1 MDELGIHAVYTCW
14 VTFLITSIDS
24 NSIPSSKRVKLTSS
38 QPPIG
43 QVQISSS
50 IMPFLDR
57 WRQMLMNFYL
67 KQKSSSDVW
76 PPLKSTQFVQLAL
89 VGQKEGERHIGL
101 QTIRKDIDEVY
112 GHKNHMEFSDL
123 FQNFNHSTL
132 VLFEGRPGSGKTT
145 LMMKIS
151 CDWAKGLILKSKL
164 VLLVQL
170 RRFGGKSNVYLHD
183 LLKVAC
189 SGLSSEDI
197 RGLSSYIEGRFGED
211 VVFILDGFDEYA
223 PGASDDNFISKVML
237 NHVCS
242 RSIVIVSSRPAAT
255 QRFRQVAT
263 KWIEVVGFKKEQVLQ
278 YVNTYFKSNKLR
290 AQQLRKHLEQHP
302 DLMNLCYL
310 PLHCAMLV
318 FLYEDDD
325 FLPRTE
331 TDFYKHFTLS
341 TLFRTIRKRKD
352 SSHSLFQLPSFDELP
367 CKEKALFD
375 KICKLAFRATV
386 DSQQLFKHSELKDI
400 VFHTQDGAEST
411 DEGSLGLVVI
421 DRYFVRYGLEET
433 YSFLHLTFQEYLAA
447 VHLASLSELELKD
460 TFSNIIADG
469 NEHLTVMWRFLCGMM
484 DFSSTYAMD
493 IFKLIISST
502 SGILFRIA
510 CAYEAQNTT
519 ACNHFLHG
527 NCLSIHDHTTSTD
540 DLVINASDMMHIAYV
555 INNVDSQTPEI
566 YFRCCEFGL
575 DEAVTLLQC
584 IGGHQVSLRI

>member
-1 MDELGIHAVYTCW
+1 MAH
-14 VTFLITSIDS
+14 
-24 NSIPSSKRVKLTSS
+24 
-38 QPPIG
+38 
-43 QVQISSS
+43 
-50 IMPFLDR
+50 FLDR
-57 WRQMLMNFYL
+57 WRQMLTDFYV
-67 KQKSSSDVW
+67 KQNSSRDVW

-101 QTIRKDIDEVY
+101 QTIQKDIDEVY
-112 GHKNHMEFSDL
+112 GHKTNTEFSDL
-123 FQNFNHSTL
+123 FQDFDHSTL
-132 VLFEGRPGSGKTT
+132 FLFEGRPGSGKTT

-183 LLKVAC
+183 LLQVAC

-211 VVFILDGFDEYA
+211 VVFILDGFDEYV
-223 PGASDDNFISKVML
+223 PGASDDNFISKLIL

-278 YVNTYFKSNKLR
+278 YVNVYFENNKER
-290 AQQLRKHLEQHP
+290 AEQLGKHLEQHP

-325 FLPRTE
+325 FLPVTE

-341 TLFRTIRKRKD
+341 TLVRSIRKRKD
-352 SSHSLFQLPSFDELP
+352 SSHSLFQLTTFDELP
-367 CKEKALFD
+367 CKEKSLFD
-375 KICKLAFRATV
+375 KICKLAFQATV
-386 DSQQLFKHSELKDI
+386 RSQQVFKHSELQDI
-400 VFHTQDGAEST
+400 VFHTEDGSGNN
-411 DEGSLGLVVI
+411 DEGSLGLVAI

-447 VHLASLSELELKD
+447 VHLANLSESELKD
-460 TFSNIIADG
+460 TFSTMLVMTG
-469 NEHLTVMWRFLCGMM
+469 GGKHMTVMWRFLCGIM
-484 DFSSTYAMD
+484 DFSSTNAMD
-493 IFKLIISST
+493 VFKQILCST
-502 SGILFRIA
+502 SGDILFQIA
-510 CAYEAQNTT
+510 CAYEAQNSTT
-519 ACNHFLHG
+519 CNQLLQN
-527 NCLSIHDHTTSTD
+527 NCLSIKN
-540 DLVINASDMMHIAYV
+540 VNINVLDMVHIAYI
-555 INNVDSQTPEI
+555 INNGDSEIPEI
-566 YFRCCEFGL
+566 YFHSCNFGL
-575 DEAVTLLQC
+575 KEAMAFLKGVGDHHL
-584 IGGHQVSLRI
+584 SLTVQ